1 VKKGRKKVFPC
12 VAIEQIAVA
21 VEDPLDVVLAREQ
34 TLALKKF
41 IELLPPRQRQV
52 VCMYYL
58 WGWRQA
64 KIARK
69 LGIPRPNVLHH
80 RKAAMKNLRAFLGL
94 DCNKRPSRVA
104 NGRGN
109 FLEVGSMQLPSSVR
123 HAFEEAACEA
133 ESANGEG
140 GFLFADVMYRAPSAK
155 WTTPF
160 TLAYDK
166 QAYLDRCFGD
176 NLTKIPKG
184 VET

>member
-1 VKKGRKKVFPC
+1 MKRKRKRLIPC
-12 VAIEQIAVA
+12 GLIESVEVVA
-21 VEDPLDVVLAREQ
+21 DPLTVILAKEQ
-34 TLALKKF
+34 ELALRKF

-64 KIARK
+64 KIARR
-69 LGIPRPNVLHH
+69 LGIAKPTVLEY
-80 RKAAMKNLRAFLGL
+80 RKAGLKNIRNFLGIGP
-94 DCNKRPSRVA
+94 NKRPQSTHIC
-104 NGRGN
+104 RGN

-140 GFLFADVMYRAPSAK
+140 GFLFADVMYRSPSAK

-184 VET
+184 AEG

>member
-1 VKKGRKKVFPC
+1 MTRKRKRVIPSGILTVE
-12 VAIEQIAVA
+12 VA
-21 VEDPLDVVLAREQ
+21 EDPLDVILAKEQRKALARY
-34 TLALKKF
+34 
-41 IELLPPRQRQV
+41 ISLLPMRQKQV
-52 VCMYYL
+52 MCMFYL

-64 KIARK
+64 RIAKK
-69 LGIPRPNVLHH
+69 LGIGKPRVHKH
-80 RKAAMKNLRAFLGL
+80 CKAGLKNLREFLCIEG
-94 DCNKRPSRVA
+94 NKRPQSTHK
-104 NGRGN
+104 GRGN

-123 HAFEEAACEA
+123 YAFEEAACEA

-184 VET
+184 VEA